1 MMRYLSI
8 CLAVLFTLLAVMP
21 AIAQDVNQENI
32 DAILQSQKQEREREA
47 RLKAEREKIQNEVK
61 GLNQRLT
68 RQVQTLS
75 KLEDNLSK
83 TQNHITE
90 LDTQYQNLKSDLNK
104 DQAQLSTFLGY
115 IQRLER
121 RAPSPVISSPQSA
134 LKASQSAL
142 LIQSL
147 TREFDQ
153 RSQDLKTQLG
163 DIERIKTA
171 LITERASMQ
180 QKQSQIQREET
191 HLKSLVSQRNKAEA
205 RIATEEKQARQKA
218 AELAA
223 QAQSLKQLLDAIT
236 AESAKVKPRI
246 KPSINGGHTAALSQ
260 FTQSAGIKAFTRVKN
275 TLIAPVIGQI
285 KRKFGGGEQGVTLAA
300 KSRSV
305 VKAPY
310 NGRVDFAGPFRDYD
324 RVVILNVGEGYFLLL
339 TGLGNIIVETGDKVK
354 TGDILGALPASQGQ
368 NADIYV
374 EIRKNGAPIDPAPWF
389 KGF

>member
-171 LITERASMQ
+171 LITERAC
-180 QKQSQIQREET
+180 
-191 HLKSLVSQRNKAEA
+191 NKAEA

>member
-1 MMRYLSI
+1 
-8 CLAVLFTLLAVMP
+8 
-21 AIAQDVNQENI
+21 
-32 DAILQSQKQEREREA
+32 LQSQKQEREREA

-61 GLNQRLT
+61 GLNQRLSQ
-68 RQVQTLS
+68 QVQTLS
-75 KLEDNLSK
+75 KLGDNLSK
-83 TQNHITE
+83 TQSHITE
-90 LDTQYQNLKSDLNK
+90 LDNQYQNLKTDLNK

-153 RSQDLKTQLG
+153 RSQALKTQLG

-180 QKQSQIQREET
+180 QKQSQIQREENQ
-191 HLKSLVSQRNKAEA
+191 LKSLVSQRNKAEA

-223 QAQSLKQLLDAIT
+223 QAESLKQLLDAIT
-236 AESAKVKPRI
+236 AESAKVTPRL
-246 KPSINGGHTAALSQ
+246 KPSANGSNAAALSQ
-260 FTQSAGIKAFTRVKN
+260 FTQAAGIKAFTRVKN
-275 TLIAPVIGQI
+275 TLIAPVIGQL
-285 KRKFGGGEQGVTLAA
+285 KRKFGGAEQGVTLAA
-300 KSRSV
+300 KSRSD

-339 TGLGNIIVETGDKVK
+339 TGLGNIIVETGDQVK
-354 TGDILGALPASQGQ
+354 TGDILGALPASRGD
-368 NADIYV
+368 NVDIYV

-389 KGF
+389 KSF